1 MKKHFII
8 FVVLIT
14 TLCSCV
20 KHTEISYE
28 SLTDSIWMAYEVDNK
43 ELSENEQFMFHFTT
57 SEYLK
62 ILFKNPDNN
71 VFESKYSFF
80 YSEVKN
86 DALIIDGYYLSSYE
100 FRDAVLYYKK
110 LDSSKNKIE
119 LRLQLTPDSDF
130 INIKMKKL
138 EKFTY

>member
-1 MKKHFII
+1 MKKYILILAAII
-8 FVVLIT
+8 A
-14 TLCSCV
+14 LCSCV
-20 KHTEISYE
+20 KHTEIAYE

-62 ILFKNPDNN
+62 ILLKNQDNN
-71 VFESKYSFF
+71 VFEPKYSFF

-110 LDSSKNKIE
+110 LNSSKNKIE
-119 LRLQLTPDSDF
+119 FRLQLSPDSDY